1 MHLWIK
7 KLNLDIFTH
16 AYQANSPL
24 GSYHYAKQLEITRP
38 PLKQRFFKNLLYSSD
53 RWSRDMNTSPQGR
66 QNQSIERGQF
76 FLKNQFFY
84 FYLKVKDFPSV
95 FVCKDNEIKSSS
107 YLDCSLFAYCQL
119 STIMDYYPNYFTVV
133 DPAVIMKSTLAAA
146 YLRPLLLRWA
156 HSIFSQNN

>member
-1 MHLWIK
+1 
-7 KLNLDIFTH
+7 
-16 AYQANSPL
+16 
-24 GSYHYAKQLEITRP
+24 
-38 PLKQRFFKNLLYSSD
+38 
-53 RWSRDMNTSPQGR
+53 MNTSPQGR

-76 FLKNQFFY
+76 FLKKSIY

-146 YLRPLLLRWA
+146 YLRPLLLR
-156 HSIFSQNN
+156 